1 MHEATE
7 PTTTTDPFI
16 NALVAYNGS
25 LGTITPLLAVE
36 CRCRSCIAAT
46 GASGLVLLMLL
57 DPETREP
64 VLRHPRRVSLS
75 PAEES
80 A

>member
-1 MHEATE
+1 MANPLDNT
-7 PTTTTDPFI
+7 
-16 NALVAYNGS
+16 LVTYNGS

-46 GASGLVLLMLL
+46 GAPGPTLLVLIDPL
-57 DPETREP
+57 DGEP
-64 VLRHPRRVSLS
+64 VLLHPRRESLS
-75 PAEES
+75 PVRES